1 MWYDYFILVCFRKD
15 ATPFFDRKNTAFEI
29 LLKDITIRSLDLKL
43 NLMALVMVYVEI
55 PWKGNA
61 PIYYKEAVIDMENLS
76 VAENIVVHTV
86 TVI

>member
-1 MWYDYFILVCFRKD
+1 
-15 ATPFFDRKNTAFEI
+15 
-29 LLKDITIRSLDLKL
+29 
-43 NLMALVMVYVEI
+43 MALVMVYVEI

-61 PIYYKEAVIDMENLS
+61 PIYYKAAVIDMENLS